1 MIEQPLAIGKAP
13 AQRLQFLGRHRQER
27 ERELHD
33 VVEWQGNVDAAAAA
47 FAPLSQRPPRHCIL
61 ITPSTPRHSVGRTRW
76 SCAICTEWSDASIPP
91 PHCSRKT
98 NPPGKT

>member
-33 VVEWQGNVDAAAAA
+33 VVEWQGNADAAAAA
-47 FAPLSQRPPRHCIL
+47 FAPLSKRPPRHCIL
-61 ITPSTPRHSVGRTRW
+61 ITPSTARLSVGRTRRP
-76 SCAICTEWSDASIPP
+76 CAHCTTWSDAYTPR
-91 PHCSRKT
+91 RKSLAKA
-98 NPPGKT
+98 KT